1 MRTLPLLIEA
11 SNERHDPPAL
21 SVRMA
26 GQITSITRQL
36 QRAPDLSPRLQHLVQ
51 EPARLK
57 WMDAEDLVDALRKVI
72 DEDDE
77 ILQVELLSLTL
88 TVARLGSIL
97 LAMRLGRL
105 VVEEM
110 LAEAEEG

>member
-1 MRTLPLLIEA
+1 M
-11 SNERHDPPAL
+11 
-21 SVRMA
+21 
-26 GQITSITRQL
+26 
-36 QRAPDLSPRLQHLVQ
+36 
-51 EPARLK
+51 K

-88 TVARLGSIL
+88 TVARLGSVV

-110 LAEAEEG
+110 LADAEEA

>member
-1 MRTLPLLIEA
+1 MKTLPLLNEA
-11 SNERHDPPAL
+11 SKEKHDPPAL
-21 SVRMA
+21 RVRMA
-26 GQITSITRQL
+26 DQITSITRQV
-36 QRAPDLSPRLQHLVQ
+36 QRAPDLSLRLQQQVQ
-51 EPARLK
+51 EPARMK

-88 TVARLGSIL
+88 TVARLGSVV

-110 LAEAEEG
+110 LADAEEA